1 MANKGM
7 VWLGRFEIW
16 GKHDRFFKDDVYL
29 DTNRPKN
36 TYVRI
41 SKRGTWGF
49 ERMVR
54 LENININLRT
64 VFSEL

>member
-1 MANKGM
+1 MFDKGM

-16 GKHDRFFKDDVYL
+16 GKNDRFFKDNVYL
-29 DTNRPKN
+29 DTNRPEN

-41 SKRGTWGF
+41 GKRGTWGF

-54 LENININLRT
+54 LEKININLRT